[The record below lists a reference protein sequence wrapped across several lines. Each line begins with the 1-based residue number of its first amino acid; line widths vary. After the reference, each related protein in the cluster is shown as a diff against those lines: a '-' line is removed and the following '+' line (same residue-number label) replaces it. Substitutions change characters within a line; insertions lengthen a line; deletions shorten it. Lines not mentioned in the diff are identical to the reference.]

1 MLSRNK
7 EKKVAYSQ
15 KMDNNAKRLSGII
28 LALKILKNTFHST
41 GGTQPDVNQIQLNL
55 SYNKP

>member
-28 LALKILKNTFHST
+28 LALKILKNTLHSIE
-41 GGTQPDVNQIQLNL
+41 GTQPDVNQIQLNV

>member
-15 KMDNNAKRLSGII
+15 KMDNNAKRQSRII
-28 LALKILKNTFHST
+28 LALKILKNTLHSIE
-41 GGTQPDVNQIQLNL
+41 GTQPDVNQIQLNV